1 MATKVKL
8 KRSAALPGAT
18 PHVGLGEVQLG
29 QTGLKRSYG
38 YVYEELLP
46 QLQGMKA
53 INVYQ
58 EMAQNSSVI
67 GAVLFAIDMF
77 MRKVAWRVEAA
88 SDSPADEKKAQ
99 FLASCRDDMDHTWAD
114 FISEINSMLVF
125 GWSWFEIVYKQ
136 RYTDVLD
143 EFGSASSQ
151 WNDGMIGWKKFMP
164 ISQDSWWRWDFDP
177 VSGQTIGMWQRPAPD
192 YSERYIPIGKS
203 LHFRTTSKKDN
214 PEGVSI
220 LRSAYRSWYFL
231 KRIEEIEAIGVERDL
246 AGIPMATVPA
256 EMLGE
261 NASADDKAMV
271 QSIIKLVQNVR
282 RDEQDGIVWPSA
294 FDEKGNELYTFHLL
308 TSGGSRQFP
317 TEPIISRYESRIA
330 MTALADF
337 LLLGNDSTNN
347 GSYALATSKSSMFQ
361 SALETW
367 LNSIENVLNNR
378 AIPLLFRQNGINSGP
393 YPKFRH
399 DIVQKPTLPDLATL
413 ISSMAGAG
421 AQLFPDIELE
431 NHIREYAELPIRE
444 PNDANIQ
451 LEEKILNQQLDTML
465 ASAAA
470 EEDMAQRTAR
480 DANAEGVV
488 PNPQGSIVERMD
500 PVTMATAAAQGAAGA
515 VKQAAGGAAPA
526 SPAKAAPATQK
537 AAKVIGV
544 GGKASNSAQGAPT
557 KSTGPVKTKNIPNNR
572 RATVGSTKN
581 TSSVRTGQGAA
592 KKTAASR
599 SVAKH
604 INPISSDKVCKL
616 LKPNYPEGSLGWIHT
631 LPWSGPTELPASAF
645 DTASAGT
652 WAAAHEKEKV
662 NHFRQQIQQGHHK
675 PVVAVKIPGSN
686 LLRVV
691 DGHHHFLANK
701 EEGMPVPTYIGHADQ
716 NSGPWDEMH
725 LHQKVSNNPYSS
737 GYSPGDKGGVK
748 KNRTITGQAGGV
760 CIKAADTGRVLML
773 QRGLNHDDPAS
784 GKWEFP
790 GGRRESLKES
800 PESAGIREWQEET
813 GLKIPRGE
821 YTGHWIS
828 KNGVYHGLVRTI
840 PREADLPIHMGR
852 REDMNPDGDDIESL
866 AWWEPKHLD
875 NHPAIRPELAEN
887 MKRVRKAIKSEEP
900 LEVQKNRK
908 LPKEQV
914 NYRNATT
921 PGKNCGSCSMFRGP
935 EGCTLV
941 QGIIKKDDVCD
952 RYDPKKN
959 SYNEILEALT
969 KSTDTVLSGGKY
981 KGSNA
986 DQMIWNQDHAL
997 ENSSKPTKKCDF
1009 CQRKATKLFVQPGS
1023 TGVFARSCNIHAP
1036 QARAEMR
1043 WSANNQVSPVNA
1055 SPYQPF
1061 PRVITQ

>member
-8 KRSAALPGAT
+8 KRSSALPGAS
-18 PHVGLGEVQLG
+18 PRVGLGEVQLG

-46 QLQGMKA
+46 QLSGLKA

-77 MRKVAWRVEAA
+77 MRKVAWRVESA
-88 SDSPADEKKAQ
+88 SESPADQQKAK
-99 FLASCRDDMDHTWAD
+99 FLESCRDDMDHTWAD
-114 FISEINSMLVF
+114 FISEINTMLIF

-136 RYTDVLD
+136 RFDDTLD
-143 EFGSASSQ
+143 EFGSATSQ

-177 VSGQTIGMWQRPAPD
+177 ETGQTIGMWQRPAPD
-192 YSERYIPIGKS
+192 YSERYLPIGKS
-203 LHFRTTSKKDN
+203 LHFRTTSRKDN

-220 LRSAYRSWYFL
+220 LRTAYRSWYFL

-271 QSIIKLVQNVR
+271 QSIIKMVQNVR
-282 RDEQDGIVWPSA
+282 RDEQDGIVWPA
-294 FDEKGNELYTFHLL
+294 AYDEKGNDLYTFKLL

-317 TEPIISRYESRIA
+317 TEPIISRYQSNIA

-337 LLLGNDSTNN
+337 LLLGNDSTSN

-367 LNSIENVLNNR
+367 LNGIENVLNQR
-378 AIPLLFRQNGINSGP
+378 AVPLLFRQNGITTGP

-444 PNDANIQ
+444 PNEQNRK
-451 LEEKILNQQLDTML
+451 LEEQIVNQDLDTML

-470 EEDMAQRTAR
+470 EEDIAQRTAR
-480 DANAEGVV
+480 DANAEGIV
-488 PNPQGSIVERMD
+488 PNPQGSLVARME
-500 PVTMATAAAQGAAGA
+500 PLTMAAP
-515 VKQAAGGAAPA
+515 AAGGAPGAPQT
-526 SPAKAAPATQK
+526 PAQPPAAKVAPATQK
-537 AAKVIGV
+537 AATAIGT
-544 GGKASNSAQGAPT
+544 GTKPPARTLGKNPSSTPGAPT
-557 KSTGPVKTKNIPNNR
+557 KSTGPVKSKKIPNNR
-572 RATVGSTKN
+572 RSTVSTGAASAKGSAKN
-581 TSSVRTGQGAA
+581 TVARRASQGSPTKTTGGL
-592 KKTAASR
+592 KNR

-604 INPISSDKVCKL
+604 IDPVGSGKIVKLLSSD
-616 LKPNYPEGSLGWIHT
+616 YPSSSLGWIHDI
-631 LPWSGPTELPASAF
+631 PWSGPILLPSSAF

-652 WAAAHEKEKV
+652 WAAAHQKEKV
-662 NHFRQQIQQGHHK
+662 EHFKQQMEHGVEK

-686 LLRVV
+686 LLRIV
-691 DGHHHFLANK
+691 DGHHHFIAAK
-701 EEGMPVPTYIGHADQ
+701 EASGLVPTYVGHANE

-725 LHQKVSNNPYSS
+725 LHQKVSSNPFSS
-737 GYSPGDKGGVK
+737 KAMPRSVNKQ
-748 KNRTITGQAGGV
+748 RTITGQAGGV
-760 CIKAADTGRVLML
+760 CLKAADTGRVLML
-773 QRGLNHDDPAS
+773 QRGLDHNDPAS

-813 GLKIPRGE
+813 GLKMPRGK

-828 KNGVYHGLVRTI
+828 KNGVYHGLVRTV
-840 PREADLPIHMGR
+840 PHEADIPIQTGR
-852 REDMNPDGDDIESL
+852 RTDMNPDGDDIESL
-866 AWWEPKHLD
+866 AWWHPDHLD

-887 MKRVRKAIKSEEP
+887 MKRVKKAIKSEEP
-900 LEVQKNRK
+900 LEVQKSISFN
-908 LPKEQV
+908 P
-914 NYRNATT
+914 
-921 PGKNCGSCSMFRGP
+921 
-935 EGCTLV
+935 
-941 QGIIKKDDVCD
+941 
-952 RYDPKKN
+952 
-959 SYNEILEALT
+959 NEITVPEMSSFQDIMEKLT
-969 KSTDTVLSGGKY
+969 KSTDVSLMGGKY
-981 KGSNA
+981 TGSNA
-986 DQMIWNQDHAL
+986 DQMIWNQDHGQVPLKVKAKQMAKL
-997 ENSSKPTKKCDF
+997 ANSSKPTKKCDY
-1009 CQRKATKLFVQPGS
+1009 CQRKATKLFVISGS
-1023 TGVFARSCNIHAP
+1023 DGVFARSCAIHAP
-1036 QARAEMR
+1036 QARAEIR

-1055 SPYQPF
+1055 NPYQPF